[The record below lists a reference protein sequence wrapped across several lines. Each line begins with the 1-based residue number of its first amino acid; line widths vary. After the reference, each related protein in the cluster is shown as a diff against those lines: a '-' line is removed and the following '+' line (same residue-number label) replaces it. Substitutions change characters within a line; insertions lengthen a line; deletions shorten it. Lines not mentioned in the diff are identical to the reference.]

1 MKKTLSMFLALTLIL
16 GVMVTPANAV
26 WTTSPVY
33 NPDGELIGYVG
44 EDKDIV
50 NHVLSPNYGQT
61 EPTEAEPVETD
72 PATDATANQ
81 TLSGVTTDDKVEP
94 VETEPV
100 ETEPVETPKPTHTPT
115 PTPTPEPVETDPATA
130 AEATFPDVAPNAWYA
145 EAVNAMA
152 TNGVIK
158 GGTDGLFR
166 PDAPITYGELVTIL
180 SRVMGAYQVRTS
192 NEYGHWDDDK
202 WYGTST
208 SYGSHG
214 CNVSNG
220 QSYHWA
226 ALDLVYV
233 SQMTHDGTI
242 IAPEDLDCNVTRAS
256 ALDVVYGVMN
266 FMATKGRNPT
276 YKQSVEPIY
285 SYTEADIPDWKDVM
299 GEAYGKGPGDKYWF
313 DTTCGV
319 QFIGDKLNFWPDEY
333 VKQHEVK
340 RETDGTYTIVN
351 RWALSGYPM
360 YQIQEDNP
368 LMKPYVC
375 IDTRNVLA
383 AYNIGLTNGVDANH
397 TCNAKAT
404 ITRAELAVMLYR
416 AGLDR
421 EYPLTVAGEYVK

>member
-1 MKKTLSMFLALTLIL
+1 MKNHKRILSMFLALVLIL
-16 GVMVTPANAV
+16 GTMV
-26 WTTSPVY
+26 
-33 NPDGELIGYVG
+33 I
-44 EDKDIV
+44 
-50 NHVLSPNYGQT
+50 
-61 EPTEAEPVETD
+61 
-72 PATDATANQ
+72 
-81 TLSGVTTDDKVEP
+81 
-94 VETEPV
+94 
-100 ETEPVETPKPTHTPT
+100 
-115 PTPTPEPVETDPATA
+115 PATA
-130 AEATFPDVAPNAWYA
+130 AEATFPDVAPDAWYA

-152 TNGVIK
+152 ANGVIK

-202 WYGTST
+202 WYATNS
-208 SYGSHG
+208 SYGSHA

-226 ALDLVYV
+226 ALDLSYV

-242 IAPEDLDCNVTRAS
+242 ICPEDLDCNVTRAS

-276 YKQSVEPIY
+276 YKQSVKPIY
-285 SYTEADIPDWKDVM
+285 SYTEADIPDWKDVV

-313 DTTCGV
+313 DTVCGI

-333 VKQHEVK
+333 VLQHEAK
-340 RETDGTYTIVN
+340 READGTYTTIKK
-351 RWALSGYPM
+351 WGLHGYPM
-360 YQIQEDNP
+360 DQIQEDNP

-375 IDTRNVLA
+375 IDIRNVLA

>member
-16 GVMVTPANAV
+16 GVMVTPASAV

-44 EDKDIV
+44 EDPDFMEWF
-50 NHVLSPNYGQT
+50 HGHYGQT
-61 EPTEAEPVETD
+61 EPTETKPVETD
-72 PATDATANQ
+72 PATDAKADQ
-81 TLSGVTTDDKVEP
+81 TFSGVTTDDKVEP

-100 ETEPVETPKPTHTPT
+100 ETEPVET
-115 PTPTPEPVETDPATA
+115 DPATA
-130 AEATFPDVAPNAWYA
+130 AETAPTFPDVAPDAWYA

-152 TNGVIK
+152 ANGVIK

-192 NEYGHWDDDK
+192 AQYSHQDNDK
-202 WYGTST
+202 WYANNVAYGPHASAVGTK
-208 SYGSHG
+208 
-214 CNVSNG
+214 NG
-220 QSYHWA
+220 YHWA
-226 ALDLVYV
+226 ATDLCSVIR
-233 SQMTHDGTI
+233 MTHDGTT

-256 ALDVVYGVMN
+256 ALDIVYGVMN

-285 SYTEADIPDWKDVM
+285 SYTEADIPDWKDVV
-299 GEAYGKGPGDKYWF
+299 GEAYGKGPDEAYYI
-313 DTTCGV
+313 DTVTGV

-333 VKQHEVK
+333 VLQHEMTIDK
-340 RETDGTYTIVN
+340 ETRTYTVIKE
-351 RWALSGYPM
+351 WAHHGYNM
-360 YQIQEDNP
+360 EALQLINP
-368 LMKPYVC
+368 LMKPYVL
-375 IDTRNVLA
+375 IDTRNVIA